1 MMSFKGILKY
11 LIYIFIAGW
20 MFLLGIVVGR
30 GTSPVTFDTRKFQQR
45 LEMIADKQN
54 KEIQPASRKMDLEFF
69 DALDH
74 PIPVEGSKRSKK
86 TQELVPKKESR
97 PPESEAAIP
106 VKISLK
112 KQTYKKQSRKSEPVA
127 VKKVSE
133 AGRYT
138 LQIAA
143 YKNAND
149 AAAHMAALEKNGYAP
164 YRVQTRLN
172 KETWY
177 RIRLGSYDTYDS
189 AKAVKEKLKKDRIQ
203 AMIVKKDSHEDIK
216 R

>member
-1 MMSFKGILKY
+1 MKY

-45 LEMIADKQN
+45 LEMIAN
-54 KEIQPASRKMDLEFF
+54 KHNEEKQPASREMDLEFF
-69 DALDH
+69 NALDH
-74 PIPVEGSKRSKK
+74 PIPVEGSKQSKK
-86 TQELVPKKESR
+86 TQELVPKKEDHL
-97 PPESEAAIP
+97 PGADMPIP

-112 KQTYKKQSRKSEPVA
+112 EQTYKKQGRQNEPA
-127 VKKVSE
+127 VKKVSEKNVSE

-143 YKNAND
+143 YKNVQD
-149 AAAHMAALEKNGYAP
+149 AAAHVAALEKKGYAP
-164 YRVQTRLN
+164 YRVTTLLN

-177 RIRLGSYDTYDS
+177 RIRLGRYENYDAALT
-189 AKAVKEKLKKDRIQ
+189 AKEKLKKDRIQ
-203 AMIVKKDSHEDIK
+203 AMIIKKDSHEDIK